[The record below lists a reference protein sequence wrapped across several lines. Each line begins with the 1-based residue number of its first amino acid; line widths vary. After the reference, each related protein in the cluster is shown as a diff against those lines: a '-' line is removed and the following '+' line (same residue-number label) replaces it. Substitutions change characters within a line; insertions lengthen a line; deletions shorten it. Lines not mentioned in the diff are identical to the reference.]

1 MKFAKAWSFAAILF
15 AWLFGAGSTR
25 AEVKLPKIFSANMV
39 VQQKQMMPVWGW
51 AAKGEKV
58 SVALG
63 ESKAEATTGEDGKW
77 SVKLMPPAVGG
88 PYTLT
93 VAGTNSISIPD
104 VLVGEVWVC
113 SGQSNM
119 EWRVS
124 QAQNPAEEAAAGDFP
139 KIRMFTVKRNAA
151 EQPQDDCD
159 GSWTVCKPDTVSN
172 FSAVGYFFARKL
184 HQELGVPVGM
194 INSSWGG
201 TICEAWTSRATL
213 TRETDFQ
220 PILERY
226 EENRKKDLSATPPK
240 GFNAGNPNQPSVLYN
255 GMLKPV
261 IPYGVKGAIW
271 YQGESNIG
279 RAEQYAKLFPAM
291 IADWRKLW
299 GQEKFPFI
307 FVQLAPY
314 RYDKSDPAILAE
326 AWEAQLKTFCSV
338 PDVGMAVTTDI
349 GDVKDIHPKNKQ
361 EVGRR
366 LALWA
371 LVNTYGKM
379 GAYSGPI
386 YDSMTI
392 EGNKIRLKFKHV
404 AGGLVA
410 EGDKPLSHFT
420 IAGEDEKFIEAK
432 ATIEQDTVVVQS
444 DAVAKPVAVRFAWSD
459 TAEPNFFNKASL
471 PASPFRTDNFKLLT
485 AGKK

>member
-1 MKFAKAWSFAAILF
+1 MKFAKTWSFVAVSF
-15 AWLFGAGSTR
+15 ALLAWCGSAR

-39 VQQKQMMPVWGW
+39 VQQKQPAPVWGW
-51 AAKGEKV
+51 ASKGEKV

-63 ESKAEATTGEDGKW
+63 DSKAEATAGEDGKW
-77 SVKLMPPAVGG
+77 SVKLMPPAAGG

-93 VAGTNSISIPD
+93 VAGTNTISIPD

-139 KIRMFTVKRNAA
+139 KIRMFTVQRAPA
-151 EQPQDDCD
+151 ETPQDDCN
-159 GSWTVCKPDTVSN
+159 GSWVVCKPDTVSN

-194 INSSWGG
+194 VNSSWGG
-201 TICEAWTSRATL
+201 TICEAWTSRPTL
-213 TRETDFQ
+213 ESDADFQ
-220 PILERY
+220 PILERFDVA
-226 EENRKKDLSATPPK
+226 RKNDKNATPPK
-240 GFNAGNPNQPSVLYN
+240 DFNRNNPNQPSVLYN
-255 GMLKPV
+255 GMLKPI

-314 RYDKSDPAILAE
+314 RYGNNDPAILAE
-326 AWEAQLKTFCSV
+326 AWEAQLKTMRSV

-349 GDVKDIHPKNKQ
+349 GNIKNIHPTNKQ

-366 LALWA
+366 LAMWA

-379 GAYSGPI
+379 GEHSGPI
-386 YDSMTI
+386 YESMTI

-404 AGGLVA
+404 GGGLVA
-410 EGDKPLSHFT
+410 EGGRPLSHFT
-420 IAGEDEKFIEAK
+420 IAGEDEKFAPAT

-459 TAEPNFFNKASL
+459 TAEPNFFNKAGL